1 VIGRTFKAPGQSLG
15 DSSSARL
22 AGCDESLSTIAA
34 DVAGL
39 LDELEQLR
47 DLAGRLADRHA
58 EQEAVVE
65 RQRSELADL
74 EVERL
79 LARRRAEELQA
90 AETRLAE
97 TDGRAA
103 SLELELGTLRQAA
116 TVRER
121 QVAEIEAEL
130 TRTRQA
136 LRDRDAAV
144 QRASERLAELERNCT
159 SPAPKQV
166 GVRIRDTPPE
176 RTQRG
181 HVRFISFPDGY
192 RLDTSDERCARPGD
206 VIEVHGRSFVVTRV
220 GRSPLPDDRRPCAFL
235 MPGTPAT

>member
-1 VIGRTFKAPGQSLG
+1 MIGRTFKAPGQSLG

-90 AETRLAE
+90 AESLILSLSRRL
-97 TDGRAA
+97 R
-103 SLELELGTLRQAA
+103 ELE
-116 TVRER
+116 
-121 QVAEIEAEL
+121 
-130 TRTRQA
+130 
-136 LRDRDAAV
+136 
-144 QRASERLAELERNCT
+144 
-159 SPAPKQV
+159 
-166 GVRIRDTPPE
+166 
-176 RTQRG
+176 
-181 HVRFISFPDGY
+181 
-192 RLDTSDERCARPGD
+192 
-206 VIEVHGRSFVVTRV
+206 
-220 GRSPLPDDRRPCAFL
+220 
-235 MPGTPAT
+235 